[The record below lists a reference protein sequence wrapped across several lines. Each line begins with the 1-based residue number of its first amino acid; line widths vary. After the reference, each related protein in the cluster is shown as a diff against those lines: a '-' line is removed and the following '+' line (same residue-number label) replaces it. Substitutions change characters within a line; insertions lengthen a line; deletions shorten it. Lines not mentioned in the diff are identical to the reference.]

1 MLKSHDAW
9 ESWRNSFSWNLPRLF
24 NIGNAITD
32 RWAHEAPERAA
43 LVEPLADGTVR
54 TTSFGAL
61 AEQSNRLASALRAKG
76 VTRCDRIALLLP
88 QGVETVVVHAA
99 SAKLGAIAV
108 PLALLFGEEA
118 IAHRLRGAA
127 PKALFT
133 TAEGWRKARGVAG
146 AVPGLEHVFITD
158 APDAATTDYHRLLA
172 GGAVDFTPVPTTP
185 DDPALMIFTSG
196 TTGAPKGALHGHRV
210 LLGHLPGVQA
220 FHESMPEPGDL
231 LWTPADWA
239 WAGGLLNVLMP
250 GLALGVPVVVHRQ
263 GKFDPEEALET
274 VARLKVRNAFVP
286 PTALRM
292 MRAAGDAVKRA
303 RLNLRTIGSAGEA
316 LGRDTFDWA
325 EGAFGI
331 PVNEAYGQTEC
342 NLVLGSSAR
351 LGVSKGGAIG
361 KPIPGHEVAILDGE
375 GRPVPRGQPGR
386 IAVRA
391 PDPVMFLGYW
401 NDEPATREKFLG
413 DWFITGDGGRQ
424 DEDGY
429 FHFIGRDDDII
440 TSAGFRIGPSEIEDC
455 LAGHPAVRMAAAVGK
470 PDPLRTEIVKAY
482 VVLKDGVAPSDR
494 LAAEI
499 ARFVRERLSAHEYPR
514 EVAFVDEVPLTTS
527 GKVIRRHFRERAR
540 CEAEISAGE
549 AASSDGCAPA

>member
-1 MLKSHDAW
+1 MLNSHDPW
-9 ESWRNSFSWNLPRLF
+9 ESWRKHFSWDLPRF
-24 NIGNAITD
+24 YNIGTAIAD
-32 RWAHEAPERAA
+32 HWAKTAPERVA
-43 LVEPLADGTVR
+43 LISPLADGT
-54 TTSFGAL
+54 TKSTSFGTL
-61 AEQSNRLASALRAKG
+61 ATQSNRLASALQARG
-76 VTRCDRIALLLP
+76 IGRGDRIALLLA
-88 QGVETVVVHAA
+88 QSVETVLVHAA

-108 PLALLFGEEA
+108 PLALLFGKEA
-118 IAHRLRGAA
+118 IAHRLHAAA
-127 PKALFT
+127 PKVLFT
-133 TAEGWRKARGVAG
+133 TAEGWRRARNVAG
-146 AVPGLEHVFITD
+146 IVSTLEHVFIVDEPDGTATD
-158 APDAATTDYHRLLA
+158 FHRILASGSADFFPAPTK
-172 GGAVDFTPVPTTP
+172 P

-220 FHESMPEPGDL
+220 FHEFMPEPDDL

-250 GLALGVPVVVHRQ
+250 GLALGVPVVIHPQ
-263 GKFDPEEALET
+263 GKFDPEKALET
-274 VARLKVRNAFVP
+274 MGRLKIRNAFVP

-292 MRAAGDAVKRA
+292 MRAAGDAVREA
-303 RLNLRTIGSAGEA
+303 RLNLRTLGSAGEK

-325 EGAFGI
+325 EDAFGI

-351 LGVSKGGAIG
+351 LGVSRSGAIG
-361 KPIPGHEVAILDGE
+361 KPIPGHEVAILDEE
-375 GRPVPRGQPGR
+375 GRPLPQGQPGR

-401 NDEPATREKFLG
+401 NDEDATREKFQG
-413 DWFITGDGGRQ
+413 DWFITGDGATV

-429 FHFIGRDDDII
+429 FHFLGRDDDII
-440 TSAGFRIGPSEIEDC
+440 TSSGFRIGPSEIEDC

-482 VVLKDGVAPSDR
+482 VALKDGITPSDQ
-494 LAAEI
+494 LATDI

-514 EVAFVDEVPLTTS
+514 EVAFVDDVPLTTS
-527 GKVIRRHFRERAR
+527 GKVIRRHFREAAKR
-540 CEAEISAGE
+540 EAERS
-549 AASSDGCAPA
+549 